1 MKLQEHPLFS
11 AFHTDKAKELIQATQ
26 QHNYKPGELIFKQ
39 GDRSDCLYIILEGEV
54 VFNKVLE
61 DGKLQEISVAHE
73 GEMFGEIGVITHQ
86 PRSLSASAQTKAKL
100 AIIPE
105 KEFVETLGGATTGP
119 IGQIFRGIIKHLKLT
134 TEHYV
139 DDILE
144 KEKMAIVGKMV
155 NALIHDF
162 KNPFSIINM
171 SAQLIA
177 GEHSDDLTQ
186 ELCHNIEEQIHH
198 MLIMASEISEFS
210 KGKQNLTVS
219 PCNLKN
225 LVERFLELNPLI
237 GKNEQI
243 ELEINVPS
251 IEIEA
256 EDIKLLRVFQNL
268 IVNAIDACSPTNQD
282 GSTNANANKKSK
294 VTVTAEDKGDEV
306 LITFSD
312 NGLGIPEEIQGTFF
326 KPFVSMGKE
335 KGTGLGTAIAK
346 SIIESHKGSIHF
358 KTQKNKGTIFYVTLP
373 KKQPKDIQR
382 A

>member
-1 MKLQEHPLFS
+1 MKLSEHSLFS
-11 AFHTDKAKELIQATQ
+11 AFHADKSKELIEATLV
-26 QHNYKPGELIFKQ
+26 HDYKPGELIFKQ
-39 GDRSDCLYIILEGEV
+39 GDPSNCLYIILEGEV
-54 VFNKVLE
+54 VFSKVLE
-61 DGKLQEISVAHE
+61 GGKLQEISIARE
-73 GEMFGEIGVITHQ
+73 GEMFGEIGVITGQ

-100 AIIPE
+100 AAIPD
-105 KEFVETLGGATTGP
+105 KEFVDALGGSTSGP

-139 DDILE
+139 EDILE

-186 ELCHNIEEQIHH
+186 ELCHNIEEQINH
-198 MLIMASEISEFS
+198 MLVMASEISEFS

-225 LVERFLELNPLI
+225 LMDRFLELNPLI

-243 ELEINVPS
+243 ELEINVPP

-268 IVNAIDACSPTNQD
+268 IVNAVDACSPINQD
-282 GSTNANANKKSK
+282 GTTNANAKKKSK
-294 VTVTAEDKGDEV
+294 ITVFAKEQDDEV
-306 LITFSD
+306 LVTIED
-312 NGLGIPEEIQGTFF
+312 NGLGIPEEIQGIFF

-346 SIIESHKGSIHF
+346 SIVESHKGSIRF
-358 KTQKNKGTIFYVTLP
+358 ETEADKGTIFYVTLP
-373 KKQPKDIQR
+373 KTQPADVQR